1 MEYFFEFVDDELRLQ
16 EGELIWYLKEDIF
29 LKKENRGILLFG
41 VRIWYLKL
49 QDVLEYFR
57 WVY

>member
-1 MEYFFEFVDDELRLQ
+1 MEYFPDFADDELRLQ
-16 EGELIWYLKEDIF
+16 EGELIWHLKEDIPP
-29 LKKENRGILLFG
+29 KKENRGTSSPG
-41 VRIWYLKL
+41 ARTWHSKS